1 MFFTFTLMS
10 IHSEFVTHICQMTGD
25 TYSSVNS
32 DLKPAVLTLAQ
43 ANAYGFQSIEE
54 YEDAI
59 REYVYG

>member
-1 MFFTFTLMS
+1 
-10 IHSEFVTHICQMTGD
+10 MTGD

-59 REYVYG
+59 REYVYGWQPGRQVWRL